1 MRIDVNE
8 FIDKKNN
15 KLTVVG
21 YIKPSTGG
29 RVKLK
34 CLCDCGN
41 TVFCFPYQF
50 SSGEVKSCGCL
61 PKVNRGKHYWDNNRK
76 THGLSKH
83 PFYKKWND
91 MVRRCYNQNE
101 PAYLKY
107 GARGITVCEEW
118 RYSPDKFI
126 EWCEKTHPGNP
137 KLTIDRIDGEKG
149 YSPDNCRWVT
159 QLEQVHNLKTNRF
172 ITIDGQTRCITE
184 WCSVLGISS
193 GSVYKKVHKGM
204 SFEDAIKDAVLK
216 KRK

>member
-1 MRIDVNE
+1 
-8 FIDKKNN
+8 
-15 KLTVVG
+15 
-21 YIKPSTGG
+21 
-29 RVKLK
+29 
-34 CLCDCGN
+34 
-41 TVFCFPYQF
+41 
-50 SSGEVKSCGCL
+50 
-61 PKVNRGKHYWDNNRK
+61 
-76 THGLSKH
+76 
-83 PFYKKWND
+83 

-137 KLTIDRIDGEKG
+137 KLTIDRIDGEN
-149 YSPDNCRWVT
+149 SPDNCRWVT

>member
-1 MRIDVNE
+1 MIWLEDA
-8 FIDKKNN
+8 
-15 KLTVVG
+15 T
-21 YIKPSTGG
+21 IKT
-29 RVKLK
+29 K
-34 CLCDCGN
+34 
-41 TVFCFPYQF
+41 
-50 SSGEVKSCGCL
+50 
-61 PKVNRGKHYWDNNRK
+61 
-76 THGLSKH
+76 
-83 PFYKKWND
+83 
-91 MVRRCYNQNE
+91 

-216 KRK
+216 KRKITGIICCLESLHQAAGQDHQ